1 MPKAPQIS
9 QYNTLEVLDD
19 TPALEYTFT
28 EYLKPGT
35 AVGEL
40 SVNDNDDPFVNV
52 NEMGDRDQEQEQE
65 PDQDQDYPEVH
76 EDSGNNSTA
85 GQSLGLS
92 SPLSTN
98 ERTKNL
104 YSKIIE
110 NQNTKIENLTKLV
123 SNNSEEV
130 IELVRLLSSANSKI
144 RKFEEQIEILNGE
157 KYELSKKEGILRDQ
171 IEGLFSQ
178 IGDLKEENRQLKE
191 LGRSSSKKE
200 EEKEKE
206 ESYSKSSIS
215 IERQMYL
222 SEKSEDSVDPPS
234 DNQLY
239 VHRGR
244 DVKKLG
250 VEWPPK

>member
-28 EYLKPGT
+28 EYLKPST
-35 AVGEL
+35 ATYEL
-40 SVNDNDDPFVNV
+40 SNDKDDTFVNV
-52 NEMGDRDQEQEQE
+52 NDMGDQEQEQE

-157 KYELSKKEGILRDQ
+157 KYELSKKEGILQDQ

-200 EEKEKE
+200 EEKE